1 MIICHSRRFI
11 FVHIHRTGGTS
22 IESAL
27 DPFLCWND
35 LILGSSPF
43 GEGMNNLYGNRFGLH
58 KHSSVADI
66 ESICGDEICRN
77 YYVFAMVRHPL
88 DRLCSLYNFIG
99 AVVHKWAAQQGISP
113 NDIAAYIAANAQAS
127 TPALNWPCSKAFIET
142 TSFSEFIRDERL
154 PADNA
159 SHTQVSRLRSLSDG
173 TIRAQFYRLE
183 DRDEW
188 LSRVKDTLALE
199 FTLAH
204 TNKSEL
210 KLITRDAVSHE
221 DRAYI
226 EARFTEDYATFGYQ
240 SSR

>member
-43 GEGMNNLYGNRFGLH
+43 GEGINNLYANRFGLE
-58 KHSSVADI
+58 KHSALADI

-77 YYVFAMVRHPL
+77 YYVFATVRHPL
-88 DRLCSLYNFIG
+88 DRLCSLYNFVAAI
-99 AVVHKWAAQQGISP
+99 VHKWAAQRGISP
-113 NDIAAYIAANAQAS
+113 NDAGAHIAADVQAA
-127 TPALNWPCSKAFIET
+127 TPALNWPSSQAFIGT

-154 PADNA
+154 KADNA
-159 SHTQVSRLRSLSDG
+159 FRTQASRLRSLSDG
-173 TIRAQFYRLE
+173 AIHAQFFRLE

-188 LSRVKDTLALE
+188 LPRIKEALALD
-199 FTLAH
+199 FTLVH
-204 TNKSEL
+204 TNKSDL
-210 KLITRDAVSHE
+210 KLITTDAVSHE
-221 DRAYI
+221 DRTYV
-226 EARFTEDYATFGYQ
+226 EALFAEDYVTFDYQ